1 MRKRVTKYGGTP
13 LKSALIWQEDEEFK
27 ARNATVKFKANLWAT
42 LFAKKKKKC
51 EAGKGWEEAPPDQG
65 KKQLQK
71 ARGALVSVLLV
82 C

>member
-13 LKSALIWQEDEEFK
+13 LKSALIWQEVEEFK

-42 LFAKKKKKC
+42 LFAKKKRSARR
-51 EAGKGWEEAPPDQG
+51 ERAGKRLHRITERNSYKRLEELG
-65 KKQLQK
+65 
-71 ARGALVSVLLV
+71 VSVLLV